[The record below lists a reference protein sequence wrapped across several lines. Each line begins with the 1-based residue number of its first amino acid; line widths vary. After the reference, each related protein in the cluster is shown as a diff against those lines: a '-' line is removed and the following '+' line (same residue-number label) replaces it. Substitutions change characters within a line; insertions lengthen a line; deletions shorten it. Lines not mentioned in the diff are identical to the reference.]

1 MTLGEKLR
9 SLRAERGWD
18 QEALAERLDVSRQAV
33 SKWELDKTV
42 PEVKYI
48 VAISELFGVTTDYL
62 LKDAAGPEGPAAEAP
77 PEQPPASPI
86 RQAASEVLTDRG
98 TGLPVWHAGLQACRA
113 LVLGDVAAAVL
124 LGLYLYSYLSAF
136 SQADSWPLLLTAVAL
151 PVLVVLGKLLLE
163 GTEPPERVLRRFRR
177 AVGAAAALWGLAIAL
192 LLGFGE
198 VLDDTLLNRYSG
210 PGGVLA
216 GLLLT
221 AGLPA
226 ACGLLG
232 YALAG
237 RLVRPSEE

>member
-1 MTLGEKLR
+1 M
-9 SLRAERGWD
+9 
-18 QEALAERLDVSRQAV
+18 
-33 SKWELDKTV
+33 
-42 PEVKYI
+42 
-48 VAISELFGVTTDYL
+48 
-62 LKDAAGPEGPAAEAP
+62 
-77 PEQPPASPI
+77 
-86 RQAASEVLTDRG
+86 
-98 TGLPVWHAGLQACRA
+98 
-113 LVLGDVAAAVL
+113 LGDVAAAVL

-136 SQADSWPLLLTAVAL
+136 SQADSWPLLLAAVAL

-163 GTEPPERVLRRFRR
+163 GTDPPERVLRRFRR
-177 AVGAAAALWGLAIAL
+177 AVGMAAALWGLAIAL

-210 PGGVLA
+210 PGGILA

>member
-18 QEALAERLDVSRQAV
+18 QETLAERLDVSRQAV

-62 LKDAAGPEGPAAEAP
+62 LKDTAGPETSGADIP
-77 PEQPPASPI
+77 PEQPPSSPLC
-86 RQAASEVLTDRG
+86 QAASELLTDQAS
-98 TGLPVWHAGLQACRA
+98 GLPVWHAGLQACRA

-124 LGLYLYSYLSAF
+124 LGLYLYSYLFGF
-136 SQADSWPLLLTAVAL
+136 SRPRTWPLLLAAVAL

-177 AVGAAAALWGLAIAL
+177 AVGVAAALWSFAVAL

-198 VLDDTLLNRYSG
+198 VLGDTMIDQVSG

-216 GLLLT
+216 GLLL
-221 AGLPA
+221 AVGLPA

-232 YALAG
+232 NSLADHW
-237 RLVRPSEE
+237 VRPPQE

>member
-9 SLRAERGWD
+9 SLRAEKGWD

-62 LKDAAGPEGPAAEAP
+62 LKDTAGPEAEAP
-77 PEQPPASPI
+77 LEQPPASPL
-86 RQAASEVLTDRG
+86 RQTASELLTDRG

-136 SQADSWPLLLTAVAL
+136 SQADSWPLLLAAVAL

-163 GTEPPERVLRRFRR
+163 GTDPPERVLRRFRR
-177 AVGAAAALWGLAIAL
+177 AVGMAAALWSFAVAL

-198 VLDDTLLNRYSG
+198 VLGDTLIDQVSG

-216 GLLLT
+216 GLLL
-221 AGLPA
+221 AIGLPVS
-226 ACGLLG
+226 CSLLG
-232 YALAG
+232 YSLADHW
-237 RLVRPSEE
+237 VRPSKE